1 MTDDDFATRVSRLS
15 ALAEP
20 ARRAL
25 YRYVAAQP
33 EPVSRDQAG
42 EGVGVPRHTA
52 KFHLDKLVDEGL
64 LTTEFRRLTGR
75 SGPGAG
81 RPTKLYR
88 PSKDEV
94 AVSVPER
101 HYDLAGQLMAA
112 AIESATTGGT
122 DVVAELHRAA
132 AQHGGAVAE
141 EATRRTGA
149 RTGRGRRLAAVGETL
164 AEHGYQPRLDGDTL
178 TLTSCP
184 FHALAQDHT
193 QLVCGMNL
201 ALLGRVAETAGLTAT
216 LDPAPDRC
224 CVVLSA
230 DPARG

>member
-33 EPVSRDQAG
+33 GPVSRDQAG

-52 KFHLDKLVDEGL
+52 KFHLDKLVEEGL

-88 PSKDEV
+88 PSMDEV

-122 DVVAELHRAA
+122 DVVAELQRAA

-141 EATRRTGA
+141 DVTHRTGSRA
-149 RTGRGRRLAAVGETL
+149 GRGRRLAAAGETL
-164 AEHGYQPRLDGDTL
+164 AEHGYQPRLDGDVL

-201 ALLGRVAETAGLTAT
+201 ALLGQVAEAAGLTAT

-224 CVVLSA
+224 CVVLS
-230 DPARG
+230 DARAGG

>member
-52 KFHLDKLVDEGL
+52 KFHLDKLVEEGL

-112 AIESATTGGT
+112 AIESASSGGT
-122 DVVAELHRAA
+122 DVVAELHRTA

-141 EATRRTGA
+141 ALAQRTGA
-149 RTGRGRRLAAVGETL
+149 RTGRARRLAAVGETL
-164 AEHGYQPRLDGDTL
+164 AEHGYQPRLDGDVL

-201 ALLGRVAETAGLTAT
+201 ALLGQVAAAAGLTAT

-224 CVVLSA
+224 CVVLTA
-230 DPARG
+230 DRAAG

>member
-33 EPVSRDQAG
+33 GPVSRDQAG

-52 KFHLDKLVDEGL
+52 KFHLDKLVEEGL

-88 PSKDEV
+88 PSSDEV

-101 HYDLAGQLMAA
+101 HYDLALLVGGWRLCRGAA
-112 AIESATTGGT
+112 ARDQRE
-122 DVVAELHRAA
+122 
-132 AQHGGAVAE
+132 
-141 EATRRTGA
+141 
-149 RTGRGRRLAAVGETL
+149 RGREGER
-164 AEHGYQPRLDGDTL
+164 EGEQ
-178 TLTSCP
+178 
-184 FHALAQDHT
+184 
-193 QLVCGMNL
+193 
-201 ALLGRVAETAGLTAT
+201 
-216 LDPAPDRC
+216 
-224 CVVLSA
+224 
-230 DPARG
+230 

>member
-33 EPVSRDQAG
+33 GPVSRDQAG
-42 EGVGVPRHTA
+42 KGVGVARHTA
-52 KFHLDKLVDEGL
+52 KFHLDKLVEEGL

-88 PSKDEV
+88 ASKDEV

-112 AIESATTGGT
+112 AIDSAATDGT

-132 AQHGGAVAE
+132 ARHGGAVAE
-141 EATRRTGA
+141 EATQRTGS
-149 RTGRGRRLAAVGETL
+149 RTGRARRLAAVGETL
-164 AEHGYQPRLDGDTL
+164 AEHGYQPRLDGDVL

-201 ALLGRVAETAGLTAT
+201 ALLGEVAEAAGLTAT

-230 DPARG
+230 EGTGG

>member
-33 EPVSRDQAG
+33 GPVSRDQAG

-52 KFHLDKLVDEGL
+52 KFHLDKLVEEGL

-132 AQHGGAVAE
+132 AQHGGVVAE
-141 EATRRTGA
+141 AATQRTNA
-149 RTGRGRRLAAVGETL
+149 RTGRVRRLAAVGETL
-164 AEHGYQPRLDGDTL
+164 AEHGYQPRLDGDVL

-201 ALLGRVAETAGLTAT
+201 ALLGQVAEAAGLTAT

-224 CVVLSA
+224 CVVLSSDGA
-230 DPARG
+230 GS

>member
-33 EPVSRDQAG
+33 GPVIRNQAG
-42 EGVGVPRHTA
+42 EGVGVARHTA
-52 KFHLDKLVDEGL
+52 KFHLDKLVEEGL

-88 PSKDEV
+88 ASKDEV

-112 AIESATTGGT
+112 AIDSAATDGT

-132 AQHGGAVAE
+132 ARHGGAVAE
-141 EATRRTGA
+141 EATQRTGS
-149 RTGRGRRLAAVGETL
+149 RTGRARRLAAVGETL
-164 AEHGYQPRLDGDTL
+164 AEHGYQPRLDGDVL

-201 ALLGRVAETAGLTAT
+201 ALLGEVAEAAGLTAT

-230 DPARG
+230 EGTGG